1 MRRAFPDADPASAYN
16 QFKAGQKAEADARV
30 QRVTD
35 LQARLEALG
44 VPSTQDQK
52 NEVRSQNAL
61 PFRFRTRDYSRSL
74 CRRRVKRDLFCSV
87 QKREVQEDLWVEER
101 LASLEP
107 ALTAQGLSIA
117 ELYRLSSIGDNK
129 IKGVMPSIGLDLKA
143 DPLVIAVKR
152 VRKALADE
160 DKAAK
165 EAPQPRYILEC
176 RRPLGRLLQP
186 FINEDRLR
194 WDSYTIG
201 KIIHH
206 RLRDVFAPL
215 LGCDEPQPSWRH
227 ASCSRI

>member
-1 MRRAFPDADPASAYN
+1 M
-16 QFKAGQKAEADARV
+16 
-30 QRVTD
+30 
-35 LQARLEALG
+35 
-44 VPSTQDQK
+44 
-52 NEVRSQNAL
+52 
-61 PFRFRTRDYSRSL
+61 
-74 CRRRVKRDLFCSV
+74 
-87 QKREVQEDLWVEER
+87 QKRKVQEDLWVEER

-117 ELYRLSSIGDNK
+117 ELYRLSSLGDNK
-129 IKGVMPSIGLDLKA
+129 IRGVMPSIGLDPKA

-176 RRPLGRLLQP
+176 RRPFGRLLQP

-201 KIIHH
+201 KIIQD

-215 LGCDEPQPSWRH
+215 LGCDELEARELLTDLILLVERRTLRAHDTKPTEREVLD
-227 ASCSRI
+227 ALATMGTI